1 MKKIKNKYIGEAL
14 PPFADYD
21 DNDGK
26 DDDNDD
32 DSSDC
37 CDSYYND
44 ERLWTKSTS
53 AGAGVTGCK
62 EQYRN
67 RTTDWLFSYQ
77 LPSMQWQF

>member
-44 ERLWTKSTS
+44 ERL
-53 AGAGVTGCK
+53 
-62 EQYRN
+62 
-67 RTTDWLFSYQ
+67 
-77 LPSMQWQF
+77 